1 MSPAPFLSRLI
12 VGWLATQAASRV
24 EETVVEELK
33 SRVASGNLGNLG
45 GLENYEGLLFK
56 GAKASGGAAEGG
68 TTGLDRVDVGVVGAT
83 KRELVGIL
91 DKMGVP
97 KATKGGDALTF
108 YTGSWLGLRFA
119 VVETGVGAERARKGT
134 EALIQAFRP
143 IRVVSVG
150 FATGLRPSLKSG
162 ALVVPSRYVR
172 EDGSTFDDGTGED
185 VGDAADGGSASGG
198 PFDRWTS
205 GTLLAVE
212 RAVVEPSAKK
222 RLGESTGAAICDR
235 GTWPVAEVCAA
246 NDVPLLP
253 LRTVLDACGDAAPR
267 DVRNVVDDSQSAARL
282 LGAFFGAVS
291 KRPSV
296 ALDVYKAKERALVAA
311 DKLATALETALKTG
325 F

>member
-1 MSPAPFLSRLI
+1 MSPTPFLSRMI
-12 VGWLATQAASRV
+12 FSWLATHAASRV
-24 EETVVEELK
+24 EESVVEELK
-33 SRVASGNLGNLG
+33 ARVASGNLGDLG

-56 GAKASGGAAEGG
+56 DAKKRSGASEGG

-83 KRELVGIL
+83 KRELVGVL

-97 KATKGGDALTF
+97 KTTQGDSLTYF
-108 YTGSWLGLRFA
+108 TGSWLGLRFA
-119 VVETGVGAERARKGT
+119 VVETGVGAARARKGT

-162 ALVVPSRYVR
+162 TLVVPDRFVR
-172 EDGSTFDDGTGED
+172 DDGSAFGWSDGDSADSTGE
-185 VGDAADGGSASGG
+185 SAGG
-198 PFDRWTS
+198 PFGRWTS
-205 GTLLAVE
+205 GILLSVE
-212 RAVVEPSAKK
+212 RSVVEPSEKM

-246 NDVPLLP
+246 RNVPFLP
-253 LRTVLDACGDAAPR
+253 LRVVLDACEEAASR
-267 DVRNVVDDSQSAARL
+267 DVRRVVDDSQSAARL

-296 ALDVYKAKERALVAA
+296 ALDVYKAKELALVAA
-311 DKLATALETALKTG
+311 DRLASALETTLKAG
-325 F
+325 L